1 MMRRERRVIVS
12 QDAIM
17 RSLIITANDNPWRRL
32 RVFMTEGIWESPRL
46 KHFADRVGFILL
58 EFWCEE
64 QARPLV
70 VEPEFYRASRRH
82 PQADRS

>member
-1 MMRRERRVIVS
+1 
-12 QDAIM
+12 M
-17 RSLIITANDNPWRRL
+17 RSLIITARQSLAALASVHDRGHLGISAVKTL
-32 RVFMTEGIWESPRL
+32 RGSCR
-46 KHFADRVGFILL
+46 FILL